1 MSTVHPTNPYGIR
14 DEDGSRASSWAQQPG
29 PGWAEQPALAP
40 AEEYVDPYAQAY
52 GAHDPYAGSYG
63 SGYGYTWPSAPAAPT
78 PPAVPPRKSSG
89 GGSRWVGI
97 GAAIAATAL
106 VAGTVGGAVG
116 FTAARLTAPESTTT
130 IIDGGGS
137 AGTAQPPSPV
147 ANNSIAGV
155 AEALQPSVV
164 QLNVSGNGS
173 AGTGS
178 GFVIREDGYILT
190 NNHVTSGGSS
200 IEISFADGS
209 TARGELIG
217 ANPGYD
223 LAVVKVDRTGLPAV
237 TLGSSEA
244 LKVGDTAIAI
254 GSPLGLQGT
263 VTSGIVSALDRPVT
277 AGGQGETAFINA
289 IQTDAAINP
298 GNSGGPLVDGTGAV
312 IGVNSAIA
320 TLGSSFGGQVGSI
333 GLGFAIPIDTAARI
347 ASEIIATGT
356 SSTPIIGVTL
366 DMAYA
371 GPGARVN
378 GVTPDG
384 PAEVAGLQAGDVIT
398 ELDGDLVAD
407 ATDLIVDVRSLAPGD
422 TVTLTVERDGATRT
436 VTVTLGAQQD

>member
-1 MSTVHPTNPYGIR
+1 
-14 DEDGSRASSWAQQPG
+14 
-29 PGWAEQPALAP
+29 
-40 AEEYVDPYAQAY
+40 
-52 GAHDPYAGSYG
+52 
-63 SGYGYTWPSAPAAPT
+63 
-78 PPAVPPRKSSG
+78 VPPRKSSG

-223 LAVVKVDRTGLPAV
+223 LAVVKVDRV
-237 TLGSSEA
+237 
-244 LKVGDTAIAI
+244 D
-254 GSPLGLQGT
+254 LQE
-263 VTSGIVSALDRPVT
+263 R
-277 AGGQGETAFINA
+277 
-289 IQTDAAINP
+289 
-298 GNSGGPLVDGTGAV
+298 
-312 IGVNSAIA
+312 
-320 TLGSSFGGQVGSI
+320 
-333 GLGFAIPIDTAARI
+333 LGFVTRSPRWAVAFKYPPPRVTTRLDDVRFLLSFLRSLMRPFLRARI
-347 ASEIIATGT
+347 ASSRRIII
-356 SSTPIIGVTL
+356 ST
-366 DMAYA
+366 
-371 GPGARVN
+371 N
-378 GVTPDG
+378 
-384 PAEVAGLQAGDVIT
+384 
-398 ELDGDLVAD
+398 
-407 ATDLIVDVRSLAPGD
+407 
-422 TVTLTVERDGATRT
+422 
-436 VTVTLGAQQD
+436 